1 MAKNVSKAKEILIR
15 EIKKREIV
23 NEEIKTQQIE
33 GKQKPEDNSKE
44 NAKSEEQINID
55 KINEIDAV
63 KNSKEKNMELV
74 KEDIKKNGKLWLIFY
89 RILNIF

>member
-1 MAKNVSKAKEILIR
+1 M
-15 EIKKREIV
+15 KRLRLR
-23 NEEIKTQQIE
+23 QIE

-63 KNSKEKNMELV
+63 KNSKEKNMELD
-74 KEDIKKNGKLWLIFY
+74 KRRYQEKW
-89 RILNIF
+89 